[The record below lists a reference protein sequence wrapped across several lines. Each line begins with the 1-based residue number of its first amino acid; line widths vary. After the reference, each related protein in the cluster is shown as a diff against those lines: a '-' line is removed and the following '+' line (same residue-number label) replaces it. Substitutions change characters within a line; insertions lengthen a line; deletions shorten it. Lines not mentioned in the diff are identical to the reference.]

1 MFFIVLDLRLIRGAQ
16 RSPFFMPQCGGLSCV
31 LWAMTISKVAHI
43 ALQYAL
49 LLSRIGATLDQN
61 MGDIAN
67 EYRP

>member
-1 MFFIVLDLRLIRGAQ
+1 
-16 RSPFFMPQCGGLSCV
+16 
-31 LWAMTISKVAHI
+31 MTISKVAHI

-49 LLSRIGATLDQN
+49 LLSRIGTTLEQN

>member
-1 MFFIVLDLRLIRGAQ
+1 
-16 RSPFFMPQCGGLSCV
+16 MPQCGGLSCV

>member
-1 MFFIVLDLRLIRGAQ
+1 
-16 RSPFFMPQCGGLSCV
+16 MPQCGSLSCA

-43 ALQYAL
+43 ALQYVSGL